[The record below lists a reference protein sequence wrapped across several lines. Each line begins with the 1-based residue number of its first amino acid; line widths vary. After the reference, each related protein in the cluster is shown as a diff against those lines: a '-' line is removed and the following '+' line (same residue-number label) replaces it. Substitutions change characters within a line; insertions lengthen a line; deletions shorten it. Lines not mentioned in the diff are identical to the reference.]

1 MARIPALPRE
11 ELPRFEE
18 GFAAAEQ
25 FMGFV
30 PNSLFTMARV
40 PGLYESFSSLVRTVF
55 FNDLIP
61 PDLVQMLAFM
71 SSAGSGCRYCQAHTS
86 KSVSRLGVD
95 DEKVA
100 ALWEF
105 ETSDLFDAAEKAAL
119 TLAFHA
125 GQVPNAA
132 TDEDF
137 AACREHYTD
146 DQIAA
151 IVAAVSVFGYLN
163 RWNDTVA
170 TDLEDVPGDFA
181 ERVMA
186 PGGWEAG
193 RHRPP
198 T

>member
-1 MARIPALPRE
+1 MARIPPLPRE
-11 ELPRFEE
+11 ELHQFEE

-40 PGLYESFSSLVRTVF
+40 PGLYESFGSLARTVF

-95 DEKVA
+95 EEKVA

-105 ETSDLFDAAEKAAL
+105 ETSNLFDE
-119 TLAFHA
+119 
-125 GQVPNAA
+125 
-132 TDEDF
+132 
-137 AACREHYTD
+137 
-146 DQIAA
+146 I
-151 IVAAVSVFGYLN
+151 
-163 RWNDTVA
+163 
-170 TDLEDVPGDFA
+170 
-181 ERVMA
+181 
-186 PGGWEAG
+186 G
-193 RHRPP
+193 RAHV
-198 T
+198 